1 MIRKDI
7 ILDASSDNIRMSV
20 AVCEPEEAPK
30 AVLQIVHGMCEHKE
44 RYLPLME
51 FLCSKGFVCVAS
63 DLRGH
68 GASVSSKEELGDMGK
83 GGYKAAVEDQYKITL
98 WCKENYPSLKVFLF
112 GHSMGS
118 MIVRSYCKRYDSQIS
133 GLIVC
138 GSPSYNSA
146 AGLGAVL
153 ARITWMFNG
162 WKYRSSFLTK
172 LAMGSYSRKF
182 RKEGSPVAWIS
193 SDKAVVAAYEADP
206 LCGFPFTV
214 NGYYNLFRLMQDA
227 YSEKGW
233 AMANPGLPVLF
244 IAGAD
249 DPCIVNIRQF
259 SKAVEAMRSRGYSDI
274 SSKIY
279 PGMRHEIHNEP
290 RKEEVWNDI
299 ALALDTWNKRT

>member
-7 ILDASSDNIRMSV
+7 ILDASSDNIRMSL
-20 AVCEPEEAPK
+20 AVCEPEESPK
-30 AVLQIVHGMCEHKE
+30 AVIQIVHGMSEHKE
-44 RYLPLME
+44 RYTPFME
-51 FLCSKGFVCVAS
+51 FLCSKGFVCVIS

-83 GGYKAAVEDQYKITL
+83 GGFKAAVEDQYKITL

-118 MIVRSYCKRYDSQIS
+118 MLVRSYCKKHDSEIA

-146 AGLGAVL
+146 AGLGATL
-153 ARITWMFNG
+153 ARTTWMFNG
-162 WKYRSSFLTK
+162 WKYRSSFLKK
-172 LAMGSYSRKF
+172 LAVGSYSKKY
-182 RKEGSPVAWIS
+182 RKEGSPSAWICT
-193 SDKAVVAAYEADP
+193 DKAVVEAYEADP

-214 NGYYNLFRLMQDA
+214 NGYFNLFRLMQDT
-227 YSEKGW
+227 YSDKGW
-233 AMANPGLPVLF
+233 EMTNPNLPVLF
-244 IAGAD
+244 IAGAN
-249 DPCIVNIRQF
+249 DPCIVNIKKF
-259 SKAVEAMRSRGYSDI
+259 SQAVEAMRSKGYTDI

-279 PGMRHEIHNEP
+279 PGMRHEIHNET

-299 ALALDTWNKRT
+299 SLAIDTWNKRA